1 MIIIGYQGIGKSSL
15 SRTANNVIDLES
27 GCFWNGNYRHGDW
40 YVYYCNVAIDLS
52 SQGNTVFTSSHRDVR
67 NQFARLPKNELIVV
81 CYPSLELKDEWI
93 EKLKVRYERSGLSKD
108 QKAWTRAALC
118 YESDITDLMNS
129 PFDKIEIKSM
139 FYDLHQ
145 LIRDWQE
152 EFIYEETHHDV

>member
-15 SRTANNVIDLES
+15 SRSASNVIDLES

-52 SQGNTVFTSSHRDVR
+52 SQGNTVFTSSHKDVR
-67 NQFARLPKNELIVV
+67 DHFARLPKNELIAV
-81 CYPSLELKDEWI
+81 CYPPLELKDEWI
-93 EKLKVRYERSGLSKD
+93 EKLRIRYEQTKLPKD
-108 QKAWTRAALC
+108 EKALARAALC
-118 YESDITDLMNS
+118 YEADIKDLKES

-145 LIRDWQE
+145 LIRDYQE
-152 EFIYEETHHDV
+152 KKFDEAVKPF

>member
-1 MIIIGYQGIGKSSL
+1 MIVIGFQGIGKSSL
-15 SRTANNVIDLES
+15 ARSASNTIDLES
-27 GCFWNGNYRHGDW
+27 GCFWNGNYRPDDW

-52 SQGNTVFTSSHRDVR
+52 SQGNTVFTSSHKDVR
-67 NQFARLPKNELIVV
+67 DNFARLPKNELIVV

-93 EKLKVRYERSGLSKD
+93 EKLLIRYERTKLLKD
-108 QKAWTRAALC
+108 EKAWINASLC
-118 YESDITDLMNS
+118 YESNIKDLMAS

-152 EFIYEETHHDV
+152 EMFK